1 MEIFSICLSSRSSC
15 CPFCCCSLLICVAC
29 RFRFWFYVI
38 VNLRRRRRRCH
49 RLGLRFALICGFGKW
64 FHYFLCCLWFNYKKN
79 YIIIIH
85 TCTHRRTCVR
95 VLLSAII
102 YMTCGLYDSTQGEI
116 LEELRFR
123 FRFHNTHTTESAF
136 RGVVSLINRHTS
148 LCR

>member
-1 MEIFSICLSSRSSC
+1 MH
-15 CPFCCCSLLICVAC
+15 AQ
-29 RFRFWFYVI
+29 
-38 VNLRRRRRRCH
+38 
-49 RLGLRFALICGFGKW
+49 
-64 FHYFLCCLWFNYKKN
+64 
-79 YIIIIH
+79 
-85 TCTHRRTCVR
+85 THVCASVR

-123 FRFHNTHTTESAF
+123 FHNTHTQHTTASAF